1 MKTYKRRKT
10 FEEIVDDEK
19 TMRDLEEYTERT
31 AAKMGESAMCLTLFT
46 DSYTKDIGATIQMA
60 CAIMMDKPIYLC
72 VEKGTKVPEKIKK
85 IADGIEY
92 FDGKED
98 AMRASRVL
106 IEKAIANLDIE
117 PGTTP
122 RGR

>member
-1 MKTYKRRKT
+1 MKPYKKKKT
-10 FEEIVDDEK
+10 FEEIIDDEK
-19 TMRDLEEYTERT
+19 TMRDLEEYAERT

-46 DSYTKDIGATIQMA
+46 DSYIKDIGATIQMA

-72 VEKGTKVPEKIKK
+72 VERGTPVPEKIKR

-106 IEKAIANLDIE
+106 LEKAMEDLKKVKKVE
-117 PGTTP
+117 T
-122 RGR
+122 